1 MVNVE
6 ERYKRQAGAYT
17 MKFSDLKKCKHPDSQ
32 LDLSFFTNGII
43 WRLCSLCGKRW
54 RVKFTDN
61 DSVIIN
67 EFYDF

>member
-1 MVNVE
+1 MD
-6 ERYKRQAGAYT
+6 AHT

-32 LDLSFFTNGII
+32 MTELSNGIY

-67 EFYDF
+67 EFYDS